1 MRVQISSLNETNL
14 KGLATSKPCNCN
26 NFGIPSLVEELR
38 WQAEGDFKAIFSCN
52 EMMKKTI
59 CLQAGL
65 CLLHNNVLSSFLW
78 HNSTSLSSCFSTV
91 YTVVNLLFKVPIFRL
106 PSVISF
112 LAWHLPCVM
121 SSDPLLLAKIA
132 TPHKDLTP
140 ITITISLHFQH
151 SKKSFILRRP
161 HASKSPFCTK
171 KPLKFAKFQMIHF
184 CADFRHCGQGFFL
197 LGTMDKTNLHS
208 FQLEIQLSPAL
219 LSVFEERL

>member
-171 KPLKFAKFQMIHF
+171 NLWNLLSFKWYIFVLILDTVAKVFSCLVLWTKPIYIHF
-184 CADFRHCGQGFFL
+184 
-197 LGTMDKTNLHS
+197 
-208 FQLEIQLSPAL
+208 I
-219 LSVFEERL
+219 

>member
-1 MRVQISSLNETNL
+1 
-14 KGLATSKPCNCN
+14 
-26 NFGIPSLVEELR
+26 
-38 WQAEGDFKAIFSCN
+38 
-52 EMMKKTI
+52 MKKTI
-59 CLQAGL
+59 CLEAG
-65 CLLHNNVLSSFLW
+65 LLHNNVLSSFLW
-78 HNSTSLSSCFSTV
+78 HNSTSSCFSST
-91 YTVVNLLFKVPIFRL
+91 VNLLFKVPIFRL

-184 CADFRHCGQGFFL
+184 CDFCADFRHCGQGFFL